1 MIRGSCEIAFEE
13 TKTEV
18 ISRVCQ
24 ICQVSCK
31 CASGDVLVIR
41 GSCEIA
47 FEEIKTELISRV
59 CQICQV
65 SCKCA
70 SCKYT

>member
-13 TKTEV
+13 IKTEV
-18 ISRVCQ
+18 KSRVCQ

-47 FEEIKTELISRV
+47 FEEIKLSL
-59 CQICQV
+59 
-65 SCKCA
+65 
-70 SCKYT
+70 